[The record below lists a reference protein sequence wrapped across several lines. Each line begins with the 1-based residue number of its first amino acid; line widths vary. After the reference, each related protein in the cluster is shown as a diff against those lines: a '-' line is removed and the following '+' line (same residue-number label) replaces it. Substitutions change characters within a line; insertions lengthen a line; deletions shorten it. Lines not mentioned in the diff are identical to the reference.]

1 MAMNKRI
8 STLVLGTALAVLAG
22 GAFAQVP
29 TTIQYVGEATV
40 FVPGTA
46 VSAPANRDQA
56 NPPIYYQGEA
66 TIFLPIVT
74 APAAPGIGR
83 VAPLGHQVSGNASRV
98 IDLTS
103 RRSAIN
109 VTAGETVQFNLDGR
123 SVTWNFDTLGTPV
136 FSLTKIVPQ
145 APNLMVYVSR
155 NPLETGS

>member
-1 MAMNKRI
+1 MNKRI
-8 STLVLGTALAVLAG
+8 STLALGTAFAVLAG
-22 GAFAQVP
+22 GAVAQVP

-46 VSAPANRDQA
+46 VSAPAYRGQETPYA
-56 NPPIYYQGEA
+56 SYTGEA
-66 TIFLPIVT
+66 TTFRPDV
-74 APAAPGIGR
+74 ASPATPGIGR
-83 VAPLGHQVSGNASRV
+83 VAPLGHEVSGNASRV

-109 VTAGETVQFNLDGR
+109 VTAGETVQFNLDGN
-123 SVTWNFDTLGTPV
+123 SVVWNFDTLGAPT
-136 FSLTKIVPQ
+136 FNLSKIVPQ

>member
-22 GAFAQVP
+22 GAVADVP

-46 VSAPANRDQA
+46 VSAPPVADQGTPA
-56 NPPIYYQGEA
+56 IYFRGDA
-66 TIFLPIVT
+66 TVFR
-74 APAAPGIGR
+74 AEGGSPATPGIGR

-145 APNLMVYVSR
+145 APNLTVYVSP